1 MKKTKFKKPKQTTP
15 VSVKPKF
22 TIRRA
27 RLEDFEEIYDIFCD
41 VLEEGETYS
50 YTLKEMT
57 PERSLAY
64 WFSAAGTHCYVA
76 DMNKKV
82 AAVFCIRP
90 NRTGR
95 ADHVANASF
104 IVHPDY
110 RRQGIA
116 RAMGEHALKIAKKA
130 GYEAMQFNFVV
141 SANKVAVS
149 LWQSLGF
156 KIIGTMPK
164 AFDHSKKGM
173 VDAYIMHQ
181 FL

>member
-1 MKKTKFKKPKQTTP
+1 MKKAKSKKK
-15 VSVKPKF
+15 SVAKAPQPAF
-22 TIRRA
+22 VIRRA

-64 WFSAAGTHCYVA
+64 WFSAPGTHCYVA
-76 DMNKKV
+76 DVKGRV
-82 AAVFCIRP
+82 AGVLAVRP

-95 ADHVANASF
+95 AGHVANGSF
-104 IVHPDY
+104 MVHPDY
-110 RRQGIA
+110 RRMGIA
-116 RAMGEHALKIAKKA
+116 RAMGENALKIAKKA

-141 SANKVAVS
+141 SANKVAVE

-156 KIIGTMPK
+156 KIIGVMPK
-164 AFDHSKKGM
+164 GFDHSKKGM
-173 VDAYIMHQ
+173 VDVYIMHRY
-181 FL
+181 L